1 MRNIKIKHFTK
12 LVILVCI
19 LGVLLY
25 FKNKAD
31 KQRLLQDKTK
41 TEKYK
46 VDPEQIAGVYR
57 QTVAQRIRGLKWL
70 LIDLPTTFR
79 NYSATW
85 NMTRNQTGIPQEVA
99 DDDDLEVSHL
109 QFCQD
114 FFYVAY
120 WLERPPREQEVVG
133 SIPGRD
139 RPKSLKL
146 VVVAFLLGAQDYG
159 SSTRNGPPVS
169 G

>member
-114 FFYVAY
+114 FFYVAQ
-120 WLERPPREQEVVG
+120 WLERLSRRSWV
-133 SIPGRD
+133 
-139 RPKSLKL
+139 
-146 VVVAFLLGAQDYG
+146 
-159 SSTRNGPPVS
+159 
-169 G
+169 